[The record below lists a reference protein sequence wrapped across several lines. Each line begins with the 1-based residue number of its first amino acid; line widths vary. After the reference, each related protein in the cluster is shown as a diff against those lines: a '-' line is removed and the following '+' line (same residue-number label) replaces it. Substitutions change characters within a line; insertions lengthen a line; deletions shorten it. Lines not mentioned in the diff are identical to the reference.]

1 MLGSASTRKRHDSA
15 AGVSLFLPLTQATY
29 SPYTPHVSFR
39 PSKLL
44 FALAAAAA
52 LATTGHKLVERVVAP
67 SSSAIGYELSE
78 LAKGM
83 NVVLV
88 VFDTTPGKSLDL
100 LDPKSAPVLSRYAK
114 EGVVFTKAYAAAP
127 WTRPAVASI
136 LTGYHPKVH
145 GVREFTSWYNPGVVT
160 LGQMLSLHGYETVG
174 FVSHWLLSQDTTFK
188 QGFSRLE
195 LIDGGTQSHDIISAP
210 AVAQSAVSFILDRAP
225 RDSSEH
231 FFLLAHFFDPHFS
244 YLHHPDLDR
253 SSWYKGPLRDTTPFA
268 EIDSS
273 YQTYQENEFS
283 FLRDLHLE
291 EVSFTELHVDHVFQ
305 AIKASPYADNTI
317 VIVVADHGEEFH
329 EHGAMW
335 HGHSMYDEVI
345 RVPLMIWAP
354 KKLKPAVVT
363 RWVSAMDIVPTLVDV
378 KETVSSRKFFGE
390 SLFSGPSGRPR
401 WLYAEVGDNS
411 ENPVRN
417 LDAIL
422 QEPLK
427 FIVNRNEK
435 WEGLFNLSA
444 DPEERTNLAAE
455 APLVAPF
462 RAELDASIRE
472 LAHFLPHNGGSAPL
486 LSSNQVQE
494 LRSLGYLS
502 EAKVS
507 GDLDPAPQ

>member
-1 MLGSASTRKRHDSA
+1 M
-15 AGVSLFLPLTQATY
+15 
-29 SPYTPHVSFR
+29 SFR
-39 PSKLL
+39 PTRLL

-52 LATTGHKLVERVVAP
+52 LVTSGHNLVERAVEP
-67 SSSAIGYELSE
+67 SSSATGYDLSE
-78 LAKGM
+78 LAQGM

-100 LDPKSAPVLSRYAK
+100 LDPKSAPLLSRYAK

-174 FVSHWLLSQDTTFK
+174 FVSHWLLSQATTFK

-195 LIDGGTQSHDIISAP
+195 LIDGGTESNVILSSP
-210 AVAQSAVSFILDRAP
+210 AVAKSAASFIQERAP
-225 RDSSEH
+225 RKSSEH
-231 FFLLAHFFDPHFS
+231 FFLLAHFFDPHFF

-268 EIDSS
+268 QIDSS
-273 YQTYQENEFS
+273 YQTYERNDFS

-291 EVSFTELHVDHVFQ
+291 EVSFTELHVDRIFQ
-305 AIKASPYADNTI
+305 AIKASPYVDNTV

-335 HGHSMYDEVI
+335 HGHSMYDEVL

-354 KKLKPAVVT
+354 KKLKPAVVS
-363 RWVSAMDIVPTLVDV
+363 RWVSAMDIVPTLVNV
-378 KETVSSRKFFGE
+378 KEAMSSRKFFGE
-390 SLFSGPSGRPR
+390 SLLSEPTGRPR
-401 WLYAEVGDNS
+401 WLYAEVGDNT
-411 ENPVRN
+411 EKPERN
-417 LDAIL
+417 LNAIL
-422 QEPLK
+422 REPLK

-435 WEGLFNLSA
+435 WEGLFDLSA
-444 DPEERTNLAAE
+444 DPEELNNLAAD
-455 APLVAPF
+455 AQLVAPF
-462 RAELDASIRE
+462 KAELDASIKE
-472 LAHFLPHNGGSAPL
+472 LAAFLPQNGAAAAPL
-486 LSSNQVQE
+486 SAKQVRE

-502 EAKVS
+502 EAKVP
-507 GDLDPAPQ
+507 GDPAPAPQ